1 MKSRGHLA
9 WWGGVAVLSVGVG
22 WLGWSLLP
30 GLATRW
36 AFAAIETHWGVTAD
50 AGRVDLDL
58 LTLEARVRD
67 LTLAVVGAEES
78 PFLTLKNATVDLPW
92 SVVFGARAVD
102 LIDIDAPAV
111 SLRMF
116 ADGTSNLPV
125 FPPGDPASNLPVFPP
140 GDPASN
146 LPVFPPGDPAS
157 NLPVFPPGDP
167 ASNLPVF
174 PNDDP
179 ASDPNGDP
187 ASDPNDV
194 PASHPNDALASDPNG
209 DPASDPND
217 APTSDPAGEPWRLG
231 VVRLN
236 RASLSWVD
244 EARQLG
250 VTVDGADLR
259 LNPAGDDGSTAGVL
273 TLSSPTRVTWGG
285 HETAITPLEA
295 RLTLD
300 ASRLVV
306 EGLVMEAPE
315 GRIVLGGEIAL
326 ETPETGV
333 GLGFDYG
340 VDLDLTRLAAW
351 LEDTDGL
358 TGAVRITG
366 RVDGPPADPTV
377 TATLESER
385 IGWDGLTAD
394 GVAGSARIAG
404 GRVSV
409 SDLRAT
415 VAGGVLGGE
424 GTVTLTGDTP
434 GGRIGLSW
442 TDLDAGR
449 LAAST
454 WPTAPVELA
463 SSLTGTLAASW
474 TSFDPRAWVV
484 GLENRHRAAPGAG
497 LPLDGAWR
505 FESDDGVWRAE
516 VGGLSVGALTL
527 TGEMTGTAPSV
538 LSEIGAT
545 PIEGALEGQV
555 SDLRRLGDDLDRLGL
570 TGALRAADVS
580 GSASLALD
588 VSGVAAA
595 PLVTG
600 ELLATGGAL
609 GETDGLTLRAGLS
622 ATGERWRIDPLDLRV
637 SGNELQGRVAV
648 RRESGAVDGRVR
660 LRLTDLARVDSFMPD
675 GWRVGGSVEVEGA
688 LGGKWPVPRLDAAIA
703 GRDLAF
709 AGQHLSSVQGRFQ
722 VGPDDLVVEQL
733 SVRQD
738 DGRLEATGRLA
749 RNGDYSLRATGRD
762 LRLAPWRR
770 GEEADPLAVRAAVDL
785 DVTGAGSI
793 DDPQGAGTVRLR
805 DLVIQDYTLDR
816 VDLDLTADP
825 DSWRVRA
832 AVPAL
837 ATVANATVHPA
848 DGWRYSFEGA
858 LDGTNLAHLSTLAA
872 DGPLA
877 ADTPEPALEGDLSL
891 RVRADGTLTEPGAS
905 TVVVDLDRFAARVD
919 ETRVR
924 LVTPVQLRYAPGRI
938 ALGALDLRVGETR
951 LTASGGLTETPGSA
965 LTAELQGDLRD
976 VAALL
981 WPGGRQTEPGG
992 APPALAGPFRIKA
1005 GLAGSI
1011 AGPDLTAELA
1021 LDGGVVG
1028 IGEAAGVDHVPPLT
1042 DLKAHAVYDSAGARL
1057 TELSGRWAEAVVT
1070 ASGTIPAPLLA
1081 PYLPAGLAPAGA
1093 GDAAARVRATVEG
1106 LRPAGFA
1113 AFFDEGTLDDVAGAV
1128 DLEMELEADQLAL
1141 TGVRGSLGLTALD
1154 LVVAGLPITQQRPT
1168 RVSLADE
1175 RVTVNSLAWQVGDAE
1190 TVLTVGGGVDLVPE
1204 PTADLTLTG
1213 VADLRVL
1220 NAFTSAAGLSGDA
1233 FLTARLAGTRA
1244 APRVDGVVEF
1254 EDVELRV
1261 RDPRLLVSDLSGALV
1276 LDGTEMRTVEL
1287 AGIANGGPVRL
1298 DGLMRFP
1305 GLRPEGTL
1313 TLTGRKIAMVLPP
1326 GIRTELATDLQME
1339 VTPDDAVLS
1348 GTVSVLRGDYRERVN
1363 TAGGLVALLEA
1374 RAEPVGLDTG
1384 PSGLDRLRLDI
1395 RVLTEEEIVV
1405 SNNYGAGTLAAD
1417 TRVGGTIARP
1427 AVTGRATIGDGGQVF
1442 LGGNVF
1448 EIETGTVDFVDP
1460 DGIAPEIDLT
1470 ARTQVGNEE
1479 ITITLAGTAETLTTT
1494 MQSTSGLPESDI
1506 VSLLLTGRTL
1516 DQAGSAPG
1524 AVARDQ
1530 ALGLVSG
1537 GVLGVAG
1544 RSVGLDTVRLDR
1556 GQGNVRFDPS
1566 LVAGDTDPGTRL
1578 TVGKN
1583 LNRQVELVAS
1593 QNLRETG
1600 LITWIVNYLPQRNV
1614 ELRLVVDDEADRSY
1628 ELRHALSF
1636 GEPGAPR
1643 QPAAPRA
1650 EPRVTAV
1657 QFTSFPG
1664 LPEPDLRRLVLLK
1677 EGDRFDFLR
1686 WQDSRAR
1693 IERALWQRGFQEAVV
1708 RTRRDVD
1715 EAGTSV
1721 ALRFDVDPGP
1731 RSVLDVRG
1739 YVLPDA
1745 PRREMEAAWR
1755 ASVFD
1760 TFLSEEL
1767 ERIARRH
1774 LVAQGYLQSD
1784 VIVVVAGAVEGGAG
1798 VPGAGNETGEKRI
1811 TLDIEPGS
1819 PTAERTIR
1827 FSGNDRLTD
1836 EGLRS
1841 LVTPNRDSDA
1851 WAGGNQ
1857 LVDAV
1862 LATGH
1867 AAGLLAV
1874 DARLL
1879 PPVFDDAAAALEV
1892 AVTEGPVFRVT
1903 DIHVAGAVA
1912 WTAAQ
1917 VRAAAAVDAGAV
1929 YSADLADTVRT
1940 GVLVAYRGAGFNT
1953 ARVRVEPTIDRAEG
1967 GVALLIAVEEGR
1979 RRVLRT
1985 VEVAGASRTHAG
1997 LIDRA
2002 LQLPPGSPV
2011 DPAVWNGARKRL
2023 YDLGV
2028 FRSVDITAVPL
2039 EPAPRAPSEGEDEAV
2054 TARVTLEEW
2063 PDYELRYGLQMID
2076 ERAPASEVANRWGQ
2090 IGAVADLTRR
2100 NLFGRAISLGTAVR
2114 FDRAQ
2119 QTVRGFM
2126 SLPSFF
2132 GRTVTS
2138 NVFGARLRETQGL
2151 LTRDVHRLT
2160 LEQQVRPRDGIT
2172 FSYSYNFE
2180 QNHGVGAGPRPRFR
2194 VDRTADIARLNASL
2208 IVERRDD
2215 LFNATRG
2222 WFHASTLEWG
2232 VETLGSDL
2240 RFLKYLVQQYY
2251 SRPMPRGIVL
2261 ASAAR
2266 VGLGQGFR
2274 QDVLVSERLFAGGGN
2289 TVRGYVQHGLGPVDS
2304 FSGEPAG
2311 GNASVVLNQEIR
2323 FPLWSIFGGV
2333 GFLDAGNVFSTPS
2346 AVSLRKLRVGT
2357 GVGLRAETP
2366 VGLFR
2371 VDVGF
2376 PLSRTGD
2383 DPVARWF
2390 FSLGQTF

>member
-1 MKSRGHLA
+1 MA
-9 WWGGVAVLSVGVG
+9 
-22 WLGWSLLP
+22 
-30 GLATRW
+30 AT
-36 AFAAIETHWGVTAD
+36 
-50 AGRVDLDL
+50 AGRVDLNL

-78 PFLTLKNATVDLPW
+78 PFLTLEGATVDLPW
-92 SVVFGARAVD
+92 SAVFGARAVD

-116 ADGTSNLPV
+116 ADGR
-125 FPPGDPASNLPVFPP
+125 
-140 GDPASN
+140 
-146 LPVFPPGDPAS
+146 S

-179 ASDPNGDP
+179 ASDPNDDP

-217 APTSDPAGEPWRLG
+217 APAPDPNDALASDPNDVPAPDPAGEPWRLG

-236 RASLSWVD
+236 RVSLSWVD

-250 VTVDGADLR
+250 ITVDGADLR

-273 TLSSPTRVTWGG
+273 TLSSPTRVRWGG
-285 HETAITPLEA
+285 HETAIAPLEA
-295 RLTLD
+295 RLALD

-315 GRIVLGGEIAL
+315 GRIVLDGEIAL
-326 ETPETGV
+326 DTPETGV

-340 VDLDLTRLAAW
+340 VDIDLTRLAAW

-358 TGAVRITG
+358 TGAVRIPG

-385 IGWDGLTAD
+385 IGWDGLTA
-394 GVAGSARIAG
+394 GRVTGSARIAG

-409 SDLRAT
+409 SDIRAT
-415 VAGGVLGGE
+415 VAGGVIGGD
-424 GTVTLTGDTP
+424 GTVTLTGDAP

-484 GLENRHRAAPGAG
+484 RLENRHRAAPGAG

-555 SDLRRLGDDLDRLGL
+555 PDLRRLGDDLDRLGL

-588 VSGVAAA
+588 VSGLAAA
-595 PLVTG
+595 PVVTG
-600 ELLATGGAL
+600 ELLAAGGAL
-609 GETDGLTLRAGLS
+609 GQSDGLTLRAGLS
-622 ATGERWRIDPLDLRV
+622 ATGEQWRIDPLDLRV
-637 SGNELQGRVAV
+637 SGNDLQGRVAV
-648 RRESGAVDGRVR
+648 QRETGAVDGRVR
-660 LRLTDLARVDSFMPD
+660 LRLTDLARVDTFMPD
-675 GWRVGGSVEVEGA
+675 SWRLGGSVEVEGA
-688 LGGKWPVPRLDAAIA
+688 LGGQWPVPRLDAAIA

-722 VGPDDLVVEQL
+722 VGPDELVVEQL

-738 DGRLEATGRLA
+738 HGLLEVTGRLA

-805 DLVIQDYTLDR
+805 DLVIRDYTLDR

-858 LDGTNLAHLSTLAA
+858 LDGTNLAHLSTLAVPRSLAA

-877 ADTPEPALEGDLSL
+877 ADTPEPLLEGDLSV

-905 TVVVDLDRFAARVD
+905 TVVVDLDRLAARVD
-919 ETRVR
+919 ETPVR

-965 LTAELQGDLRD
+965 LTADLQGDLRD

-981 WPGGRQTEPGG
+981 WPRGRQTEPGG
-992 APPALAGPFRIKA
+992 ARPAVAGPFRVEA
-1005 GLAGSI
+1005 GLAGST
-1011 AGPDLTAELA
+1011 ARPDLTATLA

-1028 IGEAAGVDHVPPLT
+1028 IGGTAGVDHVPPLT
-1042 DLKAHAVYDSAGARL
+1042 DLKARAVYDAAGARL

-1093 GDAAARVRATVEG
+1093 GDTAARVRATVEG

-1113 AFFDEGTLDDVAGAV
+1113 AFFDEGTLDDVAGGV

-1154 LVVAGLPITQQRPT
+1154 LEVAGLPITQQRPT

-1261 RDPRLLVSDLSGALV
+1261 RDPRLLVSDLSGSLV

-1313 TLTGRKIAMVLPP
+1313 TLSGREITMVLPP

-1374 RAEPVGLDTG
+1374 RAEPVRLDTG
-1384 PSGLDRLRLDI
+1384 PSRLDRLRLDI

-1470 ARTQVGNEE
+1470 ARTQVGKEE
-1479 ITITLAGTAETLTTT
+1479 ITITLAGTAETLTTK

-1593 QNLRETG
+1593 QNLRATG

-1650 EPRVTAV
+1650 EPPVTAV

-1715 EAGTSV
+1715 ETGTSV
-1721 ALRFDVDPGP
+1721 ALRFDVEPGP

-1739 YVLPDA
+1739 YMLPDA

-1760 TFLSEEL
+1760 TFLREEL
-1767 ERIARRH
+1767 ERIAQRH

-1784 VIVVVAGAVEGGAG
+1784 VVVVVDGAVEG
-1798 VPGAGNETGEKRI
+1798 GAGNETGEKRI

-1836 EGLRS
+1836 ERLRS
-1841 LVTPNRDSDA
+1841 LVTPNRDADA

-1867 AAGLLAV
+1867 AAGLLEA

-1879 PPVFDDAAAALEV
+1879 PPVFDGAAAALEV
-1892 AVTEGPVFRVT
+1892 AITEGPVFRVT
-1903 DIHVAGAVA
+1903 DIHVEGAVA

-1917 VRAAAAVDAGAV
+1917 VRAAAAVDGGAV
-1929 YSADLADTVRT
+1929 YSVDLAETVRT
-1940 GVLVAYRGAGFNT
+1940 GVLVAYRGAGFN
-1953 ARVRVEPTIDRAEG
+1953 AVRVRVEPTIDRAEG

-2002 LQLPPGSPV
+2002 LQFQPGAPV

-2028 FRSVDITAVPL
+2028 FRSVDITAVPQ
-2039 EPAPRAPSEGEDEAV
+2039 EPAPTAPSEGEDEAV

-2063 PDYELRYGLQMID
+2063 PDYQLRYGLQMLD
-2076 ERAPASEVANRWGQ
+2076 ERAPASEVTNRWGQ

-2132 GRTVTS
+2132 GRPVTS
-2138 NVFGARLRETQGL
+2138 NVFGARLRETHGL

-2160 LEQQVRPRDGIT
+2160 LEQQVRPREGIT
-2172 FSYSYNFE
+2172 ISYSYNFE
-2180 QNHGVGAGPRPRFR
+2180 QNHGVDAGPRPRFP

-2251 SRPMPRGIVL
+2251 FRPMPRGIVL

-2274 QDVLVSERLFAGGGN
+2274 QDVLLSERLFAGGGN
-2289 TVRGYVQHGLGPVDS
+2289 TVRGYVQDGLGPVDF

-2333 GFLDAGNVFSTPS
+2333 GFLDAGNVFSTPN

-2357 GVGLRAETP
+2357 GLGLRAETP

-2371 VDVGF
+2371 VDIGF